1 MAQHA
6 IRRRR
11 PLQFRDAGV
20 AMALP
25 LLCMQGA
32 CAAGRG
38 GDAMPALRDVTA
50 THVPAAPE
58 LHALDAALLD
68 VDGDGDLDVVL
79 AVEGDA
85 NRLYLN
91 DGKARL
97 TWKRGA
103 FGDESHDTEHVRTAD
118 FDRDGHADV
127 VFVAEDDHAHQLFLG
142 DGRGG
147 FADASGRLP
156 ARSEGNGLAVGDV
169 DGDGLPDIVV
179 GNSGEAGQDFLW
191 LNDPK
196 RPGYFVDATRSHL
209 PAVADATQGV
219 ALADLDGDGDL
230 DMVVA
235 NESPPNRLLR
245 NDGQGRFV
253 DASSRLD
260 LPVGLHTREAHVF
273 DADGDGRPDIL
284 FLNLTSNAGR
294 RERDPQARLL
304 VQDRQGRFVDQTA
317 ARLPKHAFSAW
328 GGAVVDLDGD
338 GDEDLVVGAIA
349 VPGFEPLQAR
359 AWLNDGSG
367 RFRDATAVTMPA
379 QTVGR
384 SWSMAVGDLDGDGR
398 DDVFLGGW
406 GTQARL
412 LLAGGGADT
421 VRDRDDG
428 GAAPAERA
436 PAGAAAATARR

>member
-1 MAQHA
+1 MAHA
-6 IRRRR
+6 SIRRYPDLSLRTVGIALAPVLLCAQAACAAAR
-11 PLQFRDAGV
+11 DGDAAPAFRDA
-20 AMALP
+20 
-25 LLCMQGA
+25 
-32 CAAGRG
+32 
-38 GDAMPALRDVTA
+38 TA
-50 THVPAAPE
+50 THVPAAPD

-97 TWKRGA
+97 SWKRGA
-103 FGDESHDTEHVRTAD
+103 FGDASHDTEHVRTAD

-142 DGRGG
+142 DGKGG
-147 FADASGRLP
+147 FTDASARLP

-196 RPGYFVDATRSHL
+196 RPGHFIDATKSHL
-209 PAVADATQGV
+209 PRANDATQGL

-230 DMVVA
+230 DLVVA
-235 NESPPNRLLR
+235 NEVPPNRLLL
-245 NDGQGRFV
+245 NDGNGRFA

-260 LPVGLHTREAHVF
+260 LPVPLHSREAHVF
-273 DADGDGRPDIL
+273 DANGDGRPDIL

-294 RERDPQARLL
+294 HERDPQARLL
-304 VQDRQGRFVDQTA
+304 VQDARGRFVDETA
-317 ARLPKHAFSAW
+317 TRLPKHAFSAW
-328 GGAVVDLDGD
+328 GGAVVDADGD
-338 GDEDLVVGAIA
+338 GDLDLVVGAIA

-359 AWLNDGSG
+359 LWINDGKG
-367 RFRDATAVTMPA
+367 GFRDATAAAMPS

-398 DDVFLGGW
+398 DDVFIGGW

-412 LLAGGGADT
+412 LL
-421 VRDRDDG
+421 R
-428 GAAPAERA
+428 
-436 PAGAAAATARR
+436 